1 MPPSLVLSLSIVIS
15 NVDIAE
21 FAALVFYRKKHKP
34 AYLYCSLNPGTIYNS
49 DYVGSEWCFARGNQH
64 HIPV

>member
-1 MPPSLVLSLSIVIS
+1 MIS